1 MEESQIDSNDIG
13 QRSEEG
19 ATAPQIDAHYVESLE
34 THDTPQGS
42 PQENTHSDI
51 QTPSLMQSLLTEI
64 HELRQDFETKVQYD
78 RDKERLI
85 ASLHGEL
92 QEYREGLHFRIL
104 KPIFTDLIIMYDDLG
119 KLIESLIPIDTTF
132 TQQVIQ
138 HLILFQESIEETL
151 RRNDVDT
158 FICEE
163 DVFLP
168 SRQRVLRVIPTDNLE
183 LDRHIARRVR
193 RGFECGNRLLRPEI
207 VETYK
212 YIPIADQ

>member
-1 MEESQIDSNDIG
+1 M
-13 QRSEEG
+13 
-19 ATAPQIDAHYVESLE
+19 T
-34 THDTPQGS
+34 
-42 PQENTHSDI
+42 SDP
-51 QTPSLMQSLLTEI
+51 TPSPTSSAEHVNLDLEGIARDIHSLLSEMTD
-64 HELRQDFETKVQYD
+64 LRQDFETKVQYD

-104 KPIFTDLIIMYDDLG
+104 KPVFIDLIIMYDDLG
-119 KLIESLIPIDTTF
+119 KLIESLMPVDTPF
-132 TQQVIQ
+132 VQQLIQ

-158 FICEE
+158 FKCEG

-168 SRQRVLRVIPTDNLE
+168 SRQRALRVIPTDNLV

-193 RGFECGNRLLRPEI
+193 KGFECGNRLLRPEI

-212 YIPIADQ
+212 YAPIVDQ